1 MLNTKKKES
10 VTNDK
15 DAGKY
20 GSMKQAVVQDL
31 KPEDE
36 IPLVQVIKMER
47 DSGSKL
53 AYRIAS
59 CIAEVTAER
68 FAEAV
73 SDMEPEAIEE
83 IMMRLQNA
91 DSEALVG
98 MLQVLFIAKGM
109 KYAAEDLDILIECDE
124 FEDISY
130 FLFQD
135 ELADTKEFEWFRLKC
150 MLENQ
155 IHEGLSEMISVLEE
169 D

>member
-59 CIAEVTAER
+59 CIAEATA
-68 FAEAV
+68 
-73 SDMEPEAIEE
+73 
-83 IMMRLQNA
+83 
-91 DSEALVG
+91 
-98 MLQVLFIAKGM
+98 
-109 KYAAEDLDILIECDE
+109 
-124 FEDISY
+124 
-130 FLFQD
+130 
-135 ELADTKEFEWFRLKC
+135 
-150 MLENQ
+150 
-155 IHEGLSEMISVLEE
+155 
-169 D
+169 